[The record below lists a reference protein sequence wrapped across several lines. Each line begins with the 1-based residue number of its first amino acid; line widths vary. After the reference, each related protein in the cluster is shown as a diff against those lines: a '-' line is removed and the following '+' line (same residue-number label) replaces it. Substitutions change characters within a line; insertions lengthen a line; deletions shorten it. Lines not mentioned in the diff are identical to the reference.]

1 MVIVHLKILLPKPKA
16 LTAEVADM
24 GFVILPRPDIKV
36 QFPCPTT
43 GVFAERFP
51 ELEQIICFGPAI
63 AVLGL
68 ASTVMET
75 SEKDDAQDEFSTVH
89 LNNEVPAVIPVI
101 RELGELGETMTP
113 LPEMSDQVPSAATGV
128 LAAIVVNVSQIN

>member
-1 MVIVHLKILLPKPKA
+1 MVIVHLKTLLPKPNA
-16 LTAEVADM
+16 LTADVAEI
-24 GFVILPRPDIKV
+24 GFAMLPRPAIKV

-43 GVFAERFP
+43 GMFAERFP

-68 ASTVMET
+68 ASTVIET

-89 LNNEVPAVIPVI
+89 LNIEVPAAIPVI
-101 RELGELGETMTP
+101 
-113 LPEMSDQVPSAATGV
+113 
-128 LAAIVVNVSQIN
+128 